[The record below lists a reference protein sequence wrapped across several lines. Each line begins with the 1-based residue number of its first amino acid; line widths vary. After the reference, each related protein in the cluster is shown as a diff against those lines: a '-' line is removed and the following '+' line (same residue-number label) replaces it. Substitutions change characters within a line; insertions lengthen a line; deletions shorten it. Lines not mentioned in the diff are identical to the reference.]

1 MIKKLFVPIVLLS
14 SIGIWTA
21 VASWLI
27 LKVIG
32 SFTPLRVSEE
42 EEYEGL
48 DVVEHEERS
57 YDLI

>member
-21 VASWLI
+21 VASWI
-27 LKVIG
+27 PRVIG

>member
-1 MIKKLFVPIVLLS
+1 M
-14 SIGIWTA
+14 IGIWTA
-21 VASWLI
+21 VASWII